1 MTSSRDLN
9 LEHVEDPGLDQA
21 LRIAR
26 TTTFEQRFYWLES
39 TIEVFRPQLRENYDK
54 QKSAG
59 LISPWGH

>member
-1 MTSSRDLN
+1 MTSFGDLD

-26 TTTFEQRFYWLES
+26 TTTFEQRFGWLET
-39 TIEVFRPQLRENYDK
+39 TIEAFRPQLRDNYDK

-59 LISPWGH
+59 LIPSWEH